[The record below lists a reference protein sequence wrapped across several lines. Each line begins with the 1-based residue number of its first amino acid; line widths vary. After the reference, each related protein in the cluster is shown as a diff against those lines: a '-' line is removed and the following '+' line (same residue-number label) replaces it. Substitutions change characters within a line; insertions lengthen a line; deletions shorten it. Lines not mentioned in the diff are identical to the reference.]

1 MIKHV
6 LYYSQEKGTR
16 SR

>member
-6 LYYSQEKGTR
+6 LYEVKGVI
-16 SR
+16 